1 MGEDFWES
9 VKQQWGIC
17 QMWCQSHPSLPSPAP
32 AGGAPSNPRAPTS
45 LLSSPLFPLP
55 RCFGESSSCPLPLPC
70 FVPSRECKAW
80 AQPGPVKD
88 ALRGGPAAIFRKA
101 TQGSPELRKACSLP
115 QLWPCCQDT
124 LLHLPCSF
132 QKAQSWSWP
141 EGVGPWGSIRP
152 RAAPYL
158 QIPPPARLMPLGFT
172 AKLNLW
178 SQSCETP
185 AYGSVCLSAALQHRG
200 HY

>member
-1 MGEDFWES
+1 
-9 VKQQWGIC
+9 
-17 QMWCQSHPSLPSPAP
+17 MWCQSHPSLPSPAP